1 MNRGGKEGEPLE
13 KQFWFKTS
21 DESQNVLMVPLQ
33 SRATL
38 SPRKFSSEINSG
50 RATLIKFMKHKS
62 NDVQIAAQ
70 MLAKPC
76 REVLIMNKL
85 SLTSTDFTY
94 TITSNYLRSNR
105 YNRAK
110 WRGRPK
116 TDTTAQATT
125 TEKPTKVRS
134 KKNNRAAPFLVF
146 LLT

>member
-1 MNRGGKEGEPLE
+1 ME

-21 DESQNVLMVPLQ
+21 DESQNVFMVRLQ
-33 SRATL
+33 SRAAV
-38 SPRKFSSEINSG
+38 SPRKFSSEINSACG
-50 RATLIKFMKHKS
+50 SATLMKFMKHKS

-76 REVLIMNKL
+76 REVLIINKL

-94 TITSNYLRSNR
+94 TIRSNHLRGNR

-110 WRGRPK
+110 WQGRPK
-116 TDTTAQATT
+116 TDATAQATT

-134 KKNNRAAPFLVF
+134 KKNNRAAPFLVQF
-146 LLT
+146 VDVVCQITT